1 MAKIERVYNVPLRK
15 EFQKAPPYKRA
26 KKAMAA
32 LKSFLIKHMNSEN
45 IKVGNYLNELIWARG
60 IKRPPHHVKIN
71 VVKDD
76 KGMVVAEL
84 VGKPMPTFEKEQKV
98 EKTKADELKEKIM
111 GAAPKKAAEKKSKAK
126 KAMEEKKAEVKEE
139 TPEPKVE
146 KPKAESKKEAPK
158 VEAKPEVKEEPK
170 PKEPKVEP
178 VQKTLKEEKPANK

>member
-15 EFQKAPPYKRA
+15 EFQKAPPYRRA
-26 KKAMAA
+26 KKATRA
-32 LKSFLIKHMNSEN
+32 LREFLEKHMGSEN
-45 IKVGNYLNELIWARG
+45 IKIGNFLNELIWARG

-84 VGKPMPTFEKEQKV
+84 VGKPMPTFEKEAKV

-126 KAMEEKKAEVKEE
+126 KAMEEKKAEEE
-139 TPEPKVE
+139 
-146 KPKAESKKEAPK
+146 
-158 VEAKPEVKEEPK
+158 K
-170 PKEPKVEP
+170 PKEPKAEKPEAKPVKPKEQPKPEVKPKAEKPVE
-178 VQKTLKEEKPANK
+178 QKTLKEETVAPKEPESKK